1 MSTRDRAAGEPRNR
15 SGGGIAFGGGAR
27 SGAPATGTLAGSMRG
42 MRRRWTSGIAV
53 VTAVDAEGGL
63 HGITVT
69 SLMFVSNEPPVLAVS
84 LTRDGA
90 FQDYVGVGSLVGVSI
105 LEAQHDFPA
114 ERFAGRAP
122 VPDRRFTGIAY
133 SLREG
138 VPILDGAM
146 AWCAG
151 RVQSREDVGDHLLV
165 VIEITAVGLGED
177 TDDPLLSYEG
187 RYRRLEAG

>member
-1 MSTRDRAAGEPRNR
+1 MSAPDGDAGEPRNR

-27 SGAPATGTLAGSMRG
+27 SAPRATGTLAGSMVG

-69 SLMFVSNEPPVLAVS
+69 SLMMVSNDPPMIALA

-90 FQDYVGVGSLVGVSI
+90 FQGYLEMGSMLGVSI
-105 LEAQHDFPA
+105 LEARHDFPA

-122 VPDRRFTGIAY
+122 VPDRRFTGVAH
-133 SLREG
+133 SLVEG
-138 VPILDGAM
+138 VPILDGAL

-151 RVQSREDVGDHLLV
+151 RIHSRETVGDHVLV
-165 VIEITAVGLGED
+165 LVEVTAARVGED